1 MKKRRFSKVI
11 RLNILKFKSKISKL
25 IIKSGIPGEI
35 KGYYEA
41 HKIGGKLPWK
51 DLFQPTIDLCI
62 KGFNVTRALAGALSN
77 KKSLIR
83 ENKMLAS
90 IFINPETNDVYTENN
105 KIKMPNLGMTLKII
119 SESGSDAFYDG
130 ILTDLIVQEIN
141 ENGKIKI

>member
-1 MKKRRFSKVI
+1 
-11 RLNILKFKSKISKL
+11 
-25 IIKSGIPGEI
+25 
-35 KGYYEA
+35 
-41 HKIGGKLPWK
+41 
-51 DLFQPTIDLCI
+51 
-62 KGFNVTRALAGALSN
+62 
-77 KKSLIR
+77 
-83 ENKMLAS
+83 MLAS